1 MKKSFKKITQIV
13 TLGLVV
19 VGLAACGAGKS
30 DDAASKGADSK
41 TITVGANP
49 TPHAEILE
57 QAKAALKK
65 EGYTLKVKVFN
76 DYIMPNTALEDKQI
90 DANYFQTQPYLDK
103 FNEEK
108 GTHIVGVGNVH
119 FEPLGIYPGKT
130 KTLEALK
137 DGATVA
143 IPNDPSNEARALLL
157 LEDAGLIQ
165 LKDGAGITA
174 TVKDIKE
181 NPKNLNIKEV
191 EAAQT
196 ARSLQDVD
204 IAVVNGNYAV
214 EAKLDVNKDALH
226 VESADSDAAKTY
238 ANMICVREGDENNKA
253 VKALVKVLQ
262 SDEIKQF
269 IDKKYN
275 GAVVAVK

>member
-13 TLGLVV
+13 ALGLVV
-19 VGLAACGAGKS
+19 VGLAACGAKS
-30 DDAASKGADSK
+30 DDTASKGGDSK
-41 TITVGANP
+41 TITVGASAV
-49 TPHAEILE
+49 PHAEILE
-57 QAKAALKK
+57 QAKDALKK

-76 DYIMPNTALEDKQI
+76 DYIMPNTALEDKQL

-130 KTLEALK
+130 KTLDALK

-157 LEDAGLIQ
+157 LEDAGLIK

-174 TVKDIKE
+174 TVKDIQD

-226 VESADSDAAKTY
+226 VESAKSDAAKTY

-262 SDEIKQF
+262 SDDIKKF
-269 IDKKYN
+269 IDEKYN

>member
-13 TLGLVV
+13 ALGLVV

-41 TITVGANP
+41 TITVGASAV
-49 TPHAEILE
+49 PHAEILE
-57 QAKAALKK
+57 QAKDALKK

-76 DYIMPNTALEDKQI
+76 DYIMPNTALEDKQL

-174 TVKDIKE
+174 TIKDIKE

>member
-76 DYIMPNTALEDKQI
+76 DYIMPNTALEDKQL

-174 TVKDIKE
+174 TVKDVKE

>member
-130 KTLEALK
+130 KSLAELK
-137 DGATVA
+137 DGASVA

-174 TVKDIKE
+174 TVKDVKE